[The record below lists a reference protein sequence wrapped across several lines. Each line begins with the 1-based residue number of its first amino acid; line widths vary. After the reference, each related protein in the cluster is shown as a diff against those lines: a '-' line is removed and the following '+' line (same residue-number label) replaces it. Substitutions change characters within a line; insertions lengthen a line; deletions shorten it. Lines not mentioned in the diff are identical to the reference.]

1 MIRYVVGFCFNED
14 GTKVALLKKTKPA
27 WQAGKLN
34 GLGGKIEEGESP
46 LQAMGRE
53 FKEESGVGGL
63 DWKARTVINNDHFSL
78 TVFSCFDD
86 RVFEVQTMEAEEVG
100 IYCVGATGNTIDNL
114 KWIIPMLLDR
124 DLIINGFFSYPD

>member
-14 GTKVALLKKTKPA
+14 GTKVALLRKTKPA

-46 LQAMGRE
+46 LQAMNRE
-53 FKEESGVGGL
+53 FMEEAGVDGL
-63 DWKARTVINNDHFSL
+63 DWKARTVINNHHFVL

-86 RVFEVQTMEAEEVG
+86 RVFEAKTMEAEEVG
-100 IYCVGATGNTIDNL
+100 IYCVGALGNTIDNL
-114 KWIIPMLLDR
+114 KWLVPMLLDR